1 MPEETTMVST
11 MKITEETKRELLK
24 IGAEY
29 TAKDGQDRSLE
40 DIVKLLIQ
48 ERSKKK

>member
-1 MPEETTMVST
+1 MQEDIMVST
-11 MKITEETKRELLK
+11 MKISEETKRELLK
-24 IGAEY
+24 VGAEY

-48 ERSKKK
+48 EHSKKK

>member
-1 MPEETTMVST
+1 MMST
-11 MKITEETKRELLK
+11 MKITEDTKRELLK

-29 TAKDGQDRSLE
+29 TAKDGKDRSLE

-48 ERSKKK
+48 EHGRKSK